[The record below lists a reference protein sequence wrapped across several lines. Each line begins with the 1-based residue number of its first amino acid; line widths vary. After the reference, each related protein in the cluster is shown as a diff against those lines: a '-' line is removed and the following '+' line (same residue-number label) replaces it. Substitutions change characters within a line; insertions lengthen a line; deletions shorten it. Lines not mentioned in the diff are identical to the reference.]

1 MSLEDT
7 LNNQMSN
14 AETPEFRK
22 SLLNFWNEE
31 EFRHKTY
38 QQLSKDFS
46 LSGINLQ
53 LDSLV
58 KCTSQYELEILID
71 SVLTKKNTVRLLYIV
86 DLKDYGESHPLN
98 LSTSIITRVA
108 FKVFFR
114 THFDCNRSC

>member
-22 SLLNFWNEE
+22 ILLNFWYEE

-58 KCTSQYELEILID
+58 KCTSQYELEVLIS
-71 SVLTKKNTVRLLYIV
+71 SVLTKKNTFRLLYIV
-86 DLKDYGESHPLN
+86 DLKDHGESHQLN

-108 FKVFFR
+108 FKVFLR